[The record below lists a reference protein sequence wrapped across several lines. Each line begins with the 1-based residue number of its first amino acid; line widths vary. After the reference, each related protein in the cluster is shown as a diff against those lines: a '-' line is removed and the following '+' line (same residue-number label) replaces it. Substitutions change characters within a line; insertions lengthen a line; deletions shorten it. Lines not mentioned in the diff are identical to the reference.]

1 MAYGYGVWIVIFFL
15 ISFALGCLYGPIT
28 RSQACRLI
36 FLPAFL
42 AFSIAKAIA
51 CAITGTKIKEF
62 APFGDDTDLVGYNIR
77 TAGWWRV
84 MLVNLVTYMLALSLL
99 IVIAWACESRIGY
112 RGKLPVKAKNAEQV
126 IHSSAHFLVD
136 AFLKTTKLVWKA
148 VGRAIF
154 KGDMA
159 VLLYLYFVVGLL
171 LAMPTPKEEFKYGLL
186 GAVLLG
192 LVILGFTALFLLRSE
207 GQELAA
213 KAWAVLSFA
222 TAMTLY
228 LLGASLIGVGGLRI
242 FGLVKQKPPKR
253 DDD

>member
-1 MAYGYGVWIVIFFL
+1 MAYAAWIVIFFM

-36 FLPAFL
+36 FMPAFL
-42 AFSIAKAIA
+42 AFAITKAIA
-51 CAITGTKIKEF
+51 CGVTGTRIKEF

-84 MLVNLVTYMLALSLL
+84 MLVNLITYMLALSLL

-126 IHSSAHFLVD
+126 IHKSAHFLVD

-148 VGRAIF
+148 LGRAIF
-154 KGDMA
+154 KGDVA
-159 VLLYLYFVVGLL
+159 VLLYLYLVVGLL

-186 GAVLLG
+186 AAILLG
-192 LVILGFTALFLLRSE
+192 LVICGLSYLIILRRP
-207 GQELAA
+207 GYAY

-242 FGLVKQKPPKR
+242 FGLVKQKPPQR